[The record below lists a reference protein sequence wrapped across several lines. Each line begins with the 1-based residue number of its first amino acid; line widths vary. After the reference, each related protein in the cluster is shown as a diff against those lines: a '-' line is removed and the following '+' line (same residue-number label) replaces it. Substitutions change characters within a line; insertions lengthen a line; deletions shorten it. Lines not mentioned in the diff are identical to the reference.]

1 MLFKN
6 LIVGNAGLERRDLRC
21 PCRGRNILIENKH
34 YYGKHLCD
42 KERQGLRR
50 ST

>member
-1 MLFKN
+1 M
-6 LIVGNAGLERRDLRC
+6 RDLNAATC
-21 PCRGRNILIENKH
+21 AAPAGEETYLLKTNKH